1 MKVCVI
7 QPHYA
12 SDFSKS
18 DECFFANLKHLEQC
32 DSSMDII
39 VLPEYS
45 DAPALAKTRAEKLE
59 AHNKYIKPLLEACAN
74 TARRCNAIVFVN
86 ALSETETG
94 YRNTTYAFNR
104 EGEIVGKYYKTHIPI
119 GELVCDIESDYT
131 RDLLEPYVLEIEGIR
146 FAFLTCYDFY
156 FYEAF
161 PGIARKNVDV
171 IIGCSHQRSDTHD
184 ALEIMS
190 RFCAYNCNAY
200 LLRSSISMD
209 ENSDICGASMIVTPE
224 GKVLA
229 NMKSRVGLV
238 TAEIDPHKKY
248 YKPAGFGNPPAA
260 HYEYIEDGRNPW
272 NYRLGGAPIVRFDDL
287 MQYPRICAQRGH
299 TVTAPENSMP
309 AFGMA
314 VSMDADEMSFEL
326 RQTKDGELV
335 CIQEETIDNIS
346 DGSGKVEDY
355 TYEELL
361 QYDFGIKYSEDYHGL
376 TMPTFE
382 EILKKFAGRVIMNIH
397 LKENELQTFNKIIN
411 LIEKYDCRKHVYF
424 TGKQDLLEM
433 IEQVSPDMVRCLIG
447 DETAIEW
454 AAANGCRK
462 IQFTKD
468 ITKEAIQKAHEQ
480 NLKCVVCDVN
490 TKEEATKLLEM
501 GADTIMTGNC
511 LSIRKAIS
519 DFKK

>member
-1 MKVCVI
+1 MKACVI

-18 DECFFANLKHLEQC
+18 EACFKKNLEYLAQC
-32 DSSMDII
+32 DESMDII

-45 DAPALAKTRAEKLE
+45 DAPALAKTREEKLIS
-59 AHNKYIKPLLEACAN
+59 HKKYIKPLLDACAA

-94 YRNTTYAFNR
+94 YRNTTYAFDR
-104 EGEIVGKYYKTHIPI
+104 TGTIVGKYYKTHIPI

-161 PGIARKNVDV
+161 SVIAQKNVDV

-229 NMKSRVGLV
+229 NMRSRIGLA

-272 NYRLGGAPIVRFDDL
+272 NYRLGGAPIVRFDEL
-287 MQYPRICAQRGH
+287 MAYPRVCAQGGF
-299 TVTAPENSMP
+299 TVTAPANSMP
-309 AFGMA
+309 AFGSA
-314 VSMDADEMSFEL
+314 ISVGAEEISFEL
-326 RQTKDGELV
+326 QCTKDEELV
-335 CIQEETIDNIS
+335 CIQAETIDDVS
-346 DGSGKVEDY
+346 DGTGAVCDY

-361 QYDFGIKYSEDYHGL
+361 QFDFGVRFSNAYQGL
-376 TMPTFE
+376 TIPTFE
-382 EILKKFAGRVIMNIH
+382 EMLKKFAGRVIMNIQP
-397 LKENELQTFNKIIN
+397 KVKDAKILEKIVTLVN
-411 LIEKYDCRKHVYF
+411 KYDCKKHVYI
-424 TGKQDLLEM
+424 TASADILQTMKE
-433 IEQVSPDMVRCLIG
+433 IAPDISRCLLGGVG
-447 DETAIEW
+447 DIEL
-454 AAANGCRK
+454 AVANGCK
-462 IQFTKD
+462 KVEFTD
-468 ITKEAIQKAHEQ
+468 GFTKEAADLAHQ
-480 NLKCVVCDVN
+480 NNLICNVSGIR
-490 TKEEATKLLEM
+490 TQEEAYKFLAM

-511 LSIRKAIS
+511 IAIS
-519 DFKK
+519 QVLKQIKK